1 MNEQPTA
8 GPGEDPVVHY
18 QISITARQA
27 ATFILGLLGALGLA
41 FFFGMKTGASA
52 KPAPDALTRL
62 SEASDLPVPTATDE
76 GTNPNPRRTDPDR
89 NLGFAPA
96 PKSAPAAA
104 PPPAPTAT
112 STATVSEPPPPE
124 KVAVKAAPTAAPE
137 PAEPVKPTA
146 AVTAVKA
153 ATEIPTAAPTKSAPK
168 KDAWWVQVFASNN
181 AASCDEVAAR
191 LRRAKLPAD
200 ISVHPQKKGW
210 FRVRVGP
217 YADKARADAAAKKVV
232 EADKS
237 VKKPIVSNAP

>member
-76 GTNPNPRRTDPDR
+76 TTNPNPRRTDPDR

-96 PKSAPAAA
+96 PKSAPTA
-104 PPPAPTAT
+104 PPTPAPT

-124 KVAVKAAPTAAPE
+124 RVAVKAAPSPEPE
-137 PAEPVKPTA
+137 PAKPTA

-153 ATEIPTAAPTKSAPK
+153 ATEIPKATPAKSAPK

-191 LRRAKLPAD
+191 LRKAKLPAD
-200 ISVHPQKKGW
+200 ISVHPQRTGW

>member
-62 SEASDLPVPTATDE
+62 SEASDLPVPTATEE
-76 GTNPNPRRTDPDR
+76 GSTPGPRRTDPDR

-96 PKSAPAAA
+96 PKSSPAAPGVPTFA
-104 PPPAPTAT
+104 PAPTA
-112 STATVSEPPPPE
+112 TATVSEPPPPE
-124 KVAVKAAPTAAPE
+124 RVASKAAPTP
-137 PAEPVKPTA
+137 EPVKPTM
-146 AVTAVKA
+146 T
-153 ATEIPTAAPTKSAPK
+153 ATEPPRATPAKSAPK

-181 AASCDEVAAR
+181 PASCDEVAAR
-191 LRRAKLPAD
+191 LKKAKLPAD
-200 ISVHPQKKGW
+200 ISVHPQRAGW